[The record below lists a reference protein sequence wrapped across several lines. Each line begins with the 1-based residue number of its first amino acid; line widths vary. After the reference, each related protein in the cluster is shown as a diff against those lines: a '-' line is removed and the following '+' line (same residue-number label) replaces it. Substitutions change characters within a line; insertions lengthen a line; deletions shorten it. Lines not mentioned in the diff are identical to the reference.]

1 MTEAHNSVQNII
13 ETLQFVKKEVD
24 DYHTQSYSTAVELA
38 AKVEAVPTKPRA
50 AATMK
55 HRANI
60 PAENQES
67 HFKRILTIPIL
78 DKVYCSIVQT

>member
-1 MTEAHNSVQNII
+1 M
-13 ETLQFVKKEVD
+13 D

-55 HRANI
+55 HRADI